1 MLLNSALE
9 QWVAVKLDE
18 AKEVG
23 EGPGDGDGDEDEVH
37 CKILNISVGGI

>member
-9 QWVAVKLDE
+9 QWVAVKLDK

-23 EGPGDGDGDEDEVH
+23 EEQGDGDEDEVH
-37 CKILNISVGGI
+37 RKILNISVGRI

>member
-9 QWVAVKLDE
+9 QWVAVKLDR

-23 EGPGDGDGDEDEVH
+23 EGQGDGDEDEVLQ
-37 CKILNISVGGI
+37 IYLGFYSVGI

>member
-18 AKEVG
+18 AKDVG
-23 EGPGDGDGDEDEVH
+23 EGPGDGDEDEVH
-37 CKILNISVGGI
+37 SKILNISVGGI

>member
-9 QWVAVKLDE
+9 QWVTVKLDK

-23 EGPGDGDGDEDEVH
+23 EGQGEGDEDEVH
-37 CKILNISVGGI
+37 CKILNIFVGGI

>member
-18 AKEVG
+18 AKDVG
-23 EGPGDGDGDEDEVH
+23 EGPGNGDEDEVH